1 MFAKRTT
8 LFTIILSC
16 FMLLLSSVVNAAS
29 FTYIYTDDGKLQYM
43 KNPDG
48 TYMKYTYD
56 ANGNTTKKQKV
67 NLSPKSSLTFAK
79 DKVLNISPAVSL

>member
-1 MFAKRTT
+1 MITKRIAFFAT
-8 LFTIILSC
+8 ILSC

-56 ANGNTTKKQKV
+56 ANGNTTKRQKV

-79 DKVLNISPAVSL
+79 DKVLNITPSVSL